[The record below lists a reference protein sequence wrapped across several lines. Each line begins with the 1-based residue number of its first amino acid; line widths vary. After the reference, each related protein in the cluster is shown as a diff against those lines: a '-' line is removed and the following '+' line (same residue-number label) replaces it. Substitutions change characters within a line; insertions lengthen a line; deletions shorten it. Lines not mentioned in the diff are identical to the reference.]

1 MSQGK
6 FKKLITKKAKK
17 GIRGYPIAT
26 VAFYGPN
33 DKIATKVV
41 CGIFKYKDS
50 DVEPMKKWFSKS
62 DLRTSEEILRE
73 VLAFIEENKVKSVG
87 MMDDIIGCPHEE
99 GIDYPNGESC
109 PKCSFWK
116 GRDRFTHEKLH

>member
-17 GIRGYPIAT
+17 GIKEYPLAT
-26 VAFYGPN
+26 IAFYGPD
-33 DKIATKVV
+33 DKSSTKVV
-41 CGIFKYKDS
+41 CGIFKNKDS
-50 DVEPMKKWFSKS
+50 DAEPMKKWFSKS
-62 DLRTSEEILRE
+62 DLRKSEKILGEIL
-73 VLAFIEENKVKSVG
+73 AFMDENKVKSVAIIE
-87 MMDDIIGCPHEE
+87 DIIGCPHEE

>member
-6 FKKLITKKAKK
+6 FKKLISKKAKK
-17 GIRGYPIAT
+17 GIKNYPIAT

-41 CGIFKYKDS
+41 CGIFKDKDS
-50 DVEPMKKWFSKS
+50 EVEPMKKWFSKN
-62 DLRTSEEILRE
+62 DLRKSEKILSE
-73 VLAFIEENKVKSVG
+73 VLAFIEENKVNSVG

-99 GIDYPNGESC
+99 GIDYRNGESC
-109 PKCSFWK
+109 PKCDFWK